1 MLERVCEGG
10 GRGGKNKNKNI
21 RVGSEGC
28 ILDKGSLRTKAV
40 SSESRVGKTEP
51 DSFHEHLWL
60 RLANV
65 SFNQTELE

>member
-1 MLERVCEGG
+1 MKVGG
-10 GRGGKNKNKNI
+10 GAVKIEIRNK
-21 RVGSEGC
+21 RVESERY
-28 ILDKGSLRTKAV
+28 ILGKGSLRMKAV
-40 SSESRVGKTEP
+40 SSESKVGKTEL